1 MKKYEKNGLY
11 PFGSGKKNEKNG
23 LSLFGSENIPWKK
36 MDYTYL
42 GLKNEPSLFGSEKR
56 MVIFDGDLL
65 VYPGRAIWL
74 KVRGLFCARSR

>member
-1 MKKYEKNGLY
+1 
-11 PFGSGKKNEKNG
+11 
-23 LSLFGSENIPWKK
+23 

-74 KVRGLFCARSR
+74 KVRGLFCARSH